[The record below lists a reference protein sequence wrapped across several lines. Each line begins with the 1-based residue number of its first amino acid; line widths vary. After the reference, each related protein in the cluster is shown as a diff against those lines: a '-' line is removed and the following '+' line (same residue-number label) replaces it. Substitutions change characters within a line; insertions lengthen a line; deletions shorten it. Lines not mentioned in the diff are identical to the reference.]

1 MEEKNLEEYK
11 ESASATITEASEDN
25 TDKIPAKKRAA
36 AEILDWF
43 DTVVTSIVAIIVI
56 FALVTRLS
64 TVDGGSMNPTLNDQE
79 RLMITDFCYEPA
91 YNDIVVVWTDNLYN
105 ELTGE
110 MGEAIVKR
118 VVGLPGDTIRVDT
131 EEGAVYRNGEK
142 LETEEI
148 DGIIYEDGHM
158 IQDYTTEP
166 YSMEVTVPEGR
177 VFVMGDNR
185 NNSVDSRDG
194 RVGLVDMNYIIG
206 KAYLRVAPLERF
218 GGLY

>member
-1 MEEKNLEEYK
+1 MEEKDLEEYK
-11 ESASATITEASEDN
+11 ESASADDTEASEDN

-36 AEILDWF
+36 AELLDWF

-64 TVDGGSMNPTLNDQE
+64 TVDGGSMKPTLYDQE

-91 YNDIVVVWTDNLYN
+91 YNDIVVLWTDNLFN

-131 EEGAVYRNGEK
+131 EEGAVYRNGER

-166 YSMEVTVPEGR
+166 YSMEVTVPDGHI
-177 VFVMGDNR
+177 FVMGDNR

>member
-1 MEEKNLEEYK
+1 MEEKNLEEYG
-11 ESASATITEASEDN
+11 ESASAEITEASENN
-25 TDKIPAKKRAA
+25 TDKIPTKKRAA
-36 AEILDWF
+36 IELLDWF
-43 DTVVTSIVAIIVI
+43 DTVVNSIVAIIVI

-64 TVDGGSMNPTLNDQE
+64 TVDGGSMKPTLYDKE
-79 RLMITDFCYEPA
+79 RLMVTDFLYTPEH
-91 YNDIVVVWTDNLYN
+91 NDIVVLWTDNLYN
-105 ELTGE
+105 EITGE

-118 VVGLPGDTIRVDT
+118 VVGLPGDTIRVSP

-142 LETEEI
+142 LETEVI
-148 DGIIYEDGHM
+148 DGTIYEDGHM
-158 IQDYTTEP
+158 INDYTTDCYP
-166 YSMEVTVPEGR
+166 MELTVPDGYI
-177 VFVMGDNR
+177 FVMGDNR

>member
-1 MEEKNLEEYK
+1 MEEKDLEEYK
-11 ESASATITEASEDN
+11 ESASASDTEASEDN
-25 TDKIPAKKRAA
+25 TDNIPVKKRAA
-36 AEILDWF
+36 AELLDWF

-64 TVDGGSMNPTLNDQE
+64 TVDGGSMNPTLIDQE

-91 YNDIVVVWTDNLYN
+91 YNDIVVVWTDNLFN

-118 VVGLPGDTIRVDT
+118 VVGLPGDTIRIDT
-131 EEGAVYRNGEK
+131 DEGAVYRNGEK
-142 LETEEI
+142 LETEET

-158 IQDYTTEP
+158 ILDYTTEP

>member
-11 ESASATITEASEDN
+11 ESASAVVTEASEDI

-36 AEILDWF
+36 AELLDWF

-56 FALVTRLS
+56 FAVVTRLS
-64 TVDGGSMNPTLNDQE
+64 TVDGGSMKPTLFDQE
-79 RLMITDFCYEPA
+79 RLMITDFCYSPA
-91 YNDIVVVWTDNLYN
+91 YNDIVVLWTDNLYN
-105 ELTGE
+105 EMTNE

-118 VVGLPGDTIRVDT
+118 VIGLPGDVIRIDT

-158 IQDYTTEP
+158 ILDYTAKP
-166 YSMEVTVPEGR
+166 YSMEVTVPEGH

-194 RVGLVDMNYIIG
+194 RVGFVDMNYIIG

>member
-1 MEEKNLEEYK
+1 MEEKDLEEYK
-11 ESASATITEASEDN
+11 ESASADVTEASEDN

-64 TVDGGSMNPTLNDQE
+64 TVDGGSMKPTLYDQE

-91 YNDIVVVWTDNLYN
+91 YNDIVVLWTDNLFN

-131 EEGAVYRNGEK
+131 EEGAVYRNGER

-166 YSMEVTVPEGR
+166 YSMEVTVPDGHI
-177 VFVMGDNR
+177 FVMGDNR

>member
-1 MEEKNLEEYK
+1 MEEKDLEEYK
-11 ESASATITEASEDN
+11 ESASADVTEASEDN

-36 AEILDWF
+36 AELLDWF

-64 TVDGGSMNPTLNDQE
+64 TVDGGSMKPTLYDQE

-91 YNDIVVVWTDNLYN
+91 YNDIVVLWTDNLFN

-131 EEGAVYRNGEK
+131 EEGAVYRNGER

-166 YSMEVTVPEGR
+166 YSMEVTVPDGHI
-177 VFVMGDNR
+177 FVMGDNR

>member
-11 ESASATITEASEDN
+11 ESASADITEASEDN

-36 AEILDWF
+36 AELLDWF

-64 TVDGGSMNPTLNDQE
+64 TVDGGSMNPTLIDQE
-79 RLMITDFCYEPA
+79 RLMITDFCYQPA
-91 YNDIVVVWTDNLYN
+91 YNDIVVVWTDNLFN

-118 VVGLPGDTIRVDT
+118 VVGLPGDTIRINTD
-131 EEGAVYRNGEK
+131 EGAVYRNGER

-158 IQDYTTEP
+158 ILDYTTKP
-166 YSMEVTVPEGR
+166 YSMEVTVPEGH

>member
-11 ESASATITEASEDN
+11 ESASAGITEASEDN

-206 KAYLRVAPLERF
+206 KAYLRVAPFERF

>member
-1 MEEKNLEEYK
+1 
-11 ESASATITEASEDN
+11 
-25 TDKIPAKKRAA
+25 
-36 AEILDWF
+36 
-43 DTVVTSIVAIIVI
+43 
-56 FALVTRLS
+56 
-64 TVDGGSMNPTLNDQE
+64 
-79 RLMITDFCYEPA
+79 
-91 YNDIVVVWTDNLYN
+91 
-105 ELTGE
+105 
-110 MGEAIVKR
+110 
-118 VVGLPGDTIRVDT
+118 
-131 EEGAVYRNGEK
+131 
-142 LETEEI
+142 
-148 DGIIYEDGHM
+148 M